1 MEDEALER
9 ARKWLFAKR
18 SFRHGDRTLVV
29 ACLIRGE
36 DIRPLDAPWWRGKE
50 AYLLGADLN
59 GNFFLRHCDGSVRYW
74 DHSLQKDEIIAK
86 SVREFVSA
94 LE

>member
-9 ARKWLFAKR
+9 ARKWLFEKR
-18 SFRHGDRTLVV
+18 NVRHGDRTLAV

-36 DIRPLDAPWWRGKE
+36 DIRPLDGTWWRGKQVS
-50 AYLLGADLN
+50 LLGIDLN
-59 GNFFLRHCDGSVRYW
+59 GNLFLRHSDGSVRYW

-94 LE
+94 LR